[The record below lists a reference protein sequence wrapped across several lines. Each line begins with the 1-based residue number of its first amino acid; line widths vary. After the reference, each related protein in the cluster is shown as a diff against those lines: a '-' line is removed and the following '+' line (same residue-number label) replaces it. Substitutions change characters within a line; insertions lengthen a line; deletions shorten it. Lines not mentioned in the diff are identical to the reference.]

1 MTNGIGNTDEPKP
14 LMDLEEKARVLI
26 KENYTPEFTSKIVE
40 IYMAHNR
47 ASKGGNHLP
56 LDVAVELA
64 AVELGIITV
73 E

>member
-1 MTNGIGNTDEPKP
+1 
-14 LMDLEEKARVLI
+14 MDLEEKARVLI
-26 KENYTPEFTSKIVE
+26 EENYTQEFTSKIVE

-47 ASKGGNHLP
+47 TSKGGNHLP